1 MDHWLKNL
9 LPGIEALLK
18 NKTSLKDLI
27 FVCKDGS
34 FHSFRVLFRDIPA
47 LRTLPES
54 RVIICPDLL
63 VSDLQICQDLILL
76 HDPTDSI
83 VISERHTKVFAALGL
98 DIKPFLDPLTILSS
112 KRKKKRVIGNRVPC
126 IKNTCSI
133 CEKTFSSAQ
142 ALKNHRALHMQERPF
157 QCSQCTKSFVTK
169 ANLLSHI
176 RLHKETLQNLKPFPC
191 PHCSSHFNCLSNLN
205 RHVRS
210 LHFEH
215 SDKKY
220 FLCQDCGKNFTDP
233 SALTA
238 HRKSHTDIRP
248 YQCDDCDKNFLTLA
262 RLRVHR
268 RTHTGEK
275 PYSCRECDRTFVTA
289 SQLKSHE
296 SHRHQLQNI
305 SSNKNS
311 LCPICGVSFTKS
323 FDLRTHISSKHE
335 SERINRVESADRIS
349 ITFESNVSHSKDEG
363 KSKCRSNTS
372 EGEQLQLIFNEELS
386 NSKSDDNH
394 KTILNN
400 PIILEETVY
409 DSQEENHI
417 VEVVEESIDLWMS

>member
-112 KRKKKRVIGNRVPC
+112 KGKKKRVIGNRVPC

-220 FLCQDCGKNFTDP
+220 FLCQDC
-233 SALTA
+233 
-238 HRKSHTDIRP
+238 
-248 YQCDDCDKNFLTLA
+248 
-262 RLRVHR
+262 
-268 RTHTGEK
+268 
-275 PYSCRECDRTFVTA
+275 
-289 SQLKSHE
+289 
-296 SHRHQLQNI
+296 
-305 SSNKNS
+305 
-311 LCPICGVSFTKS
+311 
-323 FDLRTHISSKHE
+323 
-335 SERINRVESADRIS
+335 ERINRVESADRIS
-349 ITFESNVSHSKDEG
+349 ITFESNVSHSKDESNKCKKCLQYFANNSLLQHHLRG

-417 VEVVEESIDLWMS
+417 VE